1 MLGSSSA
8 PSSSLFEHTT
18 RPYRD
23 TAWGVIYVLS
33 LVLALIGGVYALVHR
48 YVLRCC
54 FNTVCAFKQGS
65 GVLKGL
71 IGWQKGFLGSRCFPC
86 RSAQ

>member
-1 MLGSSSA
+1 MGRSQETQPILGSSSA
-8 PSSSLFEHTT
+8 PSSSLYQHTR

-48 YVLRCC
+48 YDLQLKCLFDNHATR
-54 FNTVCAFKQGS
+54 
-65 GVLKGL
+65 GVGGL
-71 IGWQKGFLGSRCFPC
+71 WGP
-86 RSAQ
+86 